1 MTRLFFHPC
10 LSVLICGVFPAASA
24 APPAITYLYPAGAQR
39 GTTVEVAAAG
49 SFDKWPVTVWAG
61 GTGVTVRP
69 GKDKGKLSVTVAADA
84 VPGVYWLRAANE
96 DGAGGLRPFI
106 VGLLPEVAEKEPN
119 DEPKAAQPVDRPTT
133 VNGRLDKAGDVDCFA
148 VPVKKGQTLVASLE
162 ANHTLKSPMDAILQ
176 VVSADGFVLDQ
187 NHDLH
192 GLDPQ
197 LAYTAPVDGPL
208 VVRVFA
214 FPSNPDSSIRFSGGD
229 ASVYRLTLT
238 TGGFADYPVPLA
250 VSRVKPE
257 PVSVVG
263 WNVPAA
269 AKALPV
275 PDSRDE
281 FAAVFHPEIANPF
294 RIRLEPHAT
303 SDRTRPAHVGP
314 LAPPVSVT
322 GRLATPTQ
330 SVVLL
335 GKKGQPLTFQVQ
347 SRSLGLAVNP
357 VVRVVD
363 VGNKQLARAEPAA
376 VGGDTT
382 LSFTPPA
389 DGTYTV
395 VVSDLY
401 GGSGPRHAFLLR
413 VLTPEPD
420 YDLTVAADRFAAPP
434 GKPLDVPVKVARR
447 NGFAKPVEVVA
458 EELPVGVTCVA
469 KPPEGKADPNTVVVA
484 LSGEK
489 AGVGGAFRLVGRVKD
504 EPGLTRTAR
513 APLAEFDTTTADLWV
528 TVTGSLPPAKK

>member
-1 MTRLFFHPC
+1 M
-10 LSVLICGVFPAASA
+10 FPAASA

-96 DGAGGLRPFI
+96 DGAGGVRPFI

-263 WNVPAA
+263 WNVPEA

-281 FAAVFHPEIANPF
+281 FATVFHPEITNPF
-294 RIRLEPHAT
+294 RVRLEPHAT
-303 SDRTRPAHVGP
+303 FDRTQPAHVGP
-314 LAPPVSVT
+314 LVPPVSVT
-322 GRLATPTQ
+322 GRLDTPTQ
-330 SVVLL
+330 SVALQ
-335 GKKGQPLTFQVQ
+335 GKKGQPLTLQVQ
-347 SRSLGLAVNP
+347 SRSLGLAANP
-357 VVRVVD
+357 VVRVAD
-363 VGNKQLARAEPAA
+363 VENNQLARAEPTA

-389 DGTYTV
+389 DGTYV
-395 VVSDLY
+395 VTVSDLY

-420 YDLTVAADRFAAPP
+420 YELTVAADRFAVPP
-434 GKPLDVPVKVARR
+434 GKPLDVPVKLARR

-458 EELPVGVTCVA
+458 EGLPAGVTCVV
-469 KPPEGKADPNTVVVA
+469 KPPEGKPDPNTVVVSLA
-484 LSGEK
+484 GEK
-489 AGVGGAFRLVGRVKD
+489 AGVGGTFRLVGRVKD
-504 EPGLTRTAR
+504 EPAFTRTAR
-513 APLAEFDTTTADLWV
+513 APLAEFDTTTVDLWV